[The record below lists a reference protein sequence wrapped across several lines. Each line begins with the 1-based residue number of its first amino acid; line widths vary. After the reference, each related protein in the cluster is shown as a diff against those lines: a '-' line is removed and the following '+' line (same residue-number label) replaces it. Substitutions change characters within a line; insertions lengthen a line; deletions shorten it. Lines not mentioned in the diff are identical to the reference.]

1 MFWKLAHWPLIGGF
15 YKQKFFNGIYQNYDF
30 CSTIIQVL
38 EYIKHNKHM
47 VLSLLTQTKQIEQEI
62 DTDINFFK
70 EVIDSEFA
78 YDS

>member
-1 MFWKLAHWPLIGGF
+1 
-15 YKQKFFNGIYQNYDF
+15 
-30 CSTIIQVL
+30 
-38 EYIKHNKHM
+38 M